1 MKITGQYTISAP
13 REQVWAALNDLDVL
27 ARVVPGCQ
35 RLEQVGEHEFE
46 GTLKI
51 GIQAIKGTYHGRI
64 RLEDM
69 RPPEHYRLVANG
81 KGSNGV
87 VDGVGTVDLT
97 EQDGQTLLSY
107 GGEAKIGGTLA
118 SVGQRLIEGTARQLI
133 NQSLKALSEQIA
145 QRALATAPAAPAAEP
160 APTPAAAAQPP
171 AAVAH
176 SDNGAAR
183 PTAAIADAAPLAAP
197 PHAEHVAAP
206 VQPPEPPERSA
217 EPPRRAVV
225 VPEHEQLRPESVLS
239 GVLADLVKERPWLIP
254 ALVGFLIGLL
264 AGRSQRPVIV
274 IRETRPR

>member
-1 MKITGQYTISAP
+1 MKITGQYTIDAP
-13 REQVWAALNDLDVL
+13 RDQVWAALNDLEVL

-64 RLEDM
+64 RLEDI
-69 RPPEHYRLVANG
+69 RPPEHYKLVASG

-87 VDGVGTVDLT
+87 VDGTGGVDLT
-97 EQDGQTLLSY
+97 EQGGQTLLSY

-145 QRALATAPAAPAAEP
+145 QRALASAPAAAPSAAEP
-160 APTPAAAAQPP
+160 VAVAAETPAT
-171 AAVAH
+171 H
-176 SDNGAAR
+176 SDNGHNHPDAAL
-183 PTAAIADAAPLAAP
+183 IDAAPLVAP
-197 PHAEHVAAP
+197 PHAEAPAP
-206 VQPPEPPERSA
+206 VQPPEPPQRPA
-217 EPPRRAVV
+217 EPPPRRTVV
-225 VPEHEQLRPESVLS
+225 VPEHEQLKPESVLS

-254 ALVGFLIGLL
+254 ALVGFLIGMLL
-264 AGRSQRPVIV
+264 GRSQRPVIV
-274 IRETRPR
+274 IREGPR

>member
-1 MKITGQYTISAP
+1 VKITGQYTIDAP
-13 REQVWAALNDLDVL
+13 REQVWAALNDLEVL

-64 RLEDM
+64 RLEDI

-87 VDGVGTVDLT
+87 VDGAGTVDLA
-97 EQDGQTLLSY
+97 EQDGRTLLSY

-133 NQSLKALSEQIA
+133 NQSLKALSEQVT
-145 QRALATAPAAPAAEP
+145 QRALAAAPAAAPAEPP
-160 APTPAAAAQPP
+160 APA
-171 AAVAH
+171 AH
-176 SDNGAAR
+176 SDNGAAHS
-183 PTAAIADAAPLAAP
+183 TAIADAAPLAAP
-197 PHAEHVAAP
+197 PRAEPAP
-206 VQPPEPPERSA
+206 APASVQPPQPPERPA
-217 EPPRRAVV
+217 EPPRRAIV
-225 VPEHEQLRPESVLS
+225 VPEHEQLRPEAVLS

-254 ALVGFLIGLL
+254 ALVGFLLGLL
-264 AGRSQRPVIV
+264 VGRSQRPVIV

>member
-1 MKITGQYTISAP
+1 VKITGQYTIDAP

-64 RLEDM
+64 RLEDI

-87 VDGVGTVDLT
+87 VDGAGTVDLA
-97 EQDGQTLLSY
+97 EQDGRTLLSY

-118 SVGQRLIEGTARQLI
+118 SVGQRLIEGTARQLV

-145 QRALATAPAAPAAEP
+145 QRALAAAPAAAP
-160 APTPAAAAQPP
+160 AP
-171 AAVAH
+171 AAVAAELPAAEAR
-176 SDNGAAR
+176 SDNGAAHA
-183 PTAAIADAAPLAAP
+183 TAIADAAPLAAP
-197 PHAEHVAAP
+197 PRAEPQPAPAP
-206 VQPPEPPERSA
+206 VQPPEPPERPA
-217 EPPRRAVV
+217 APPRRAVV
-225 VPEHEQLRPESVLS
+225 VPEHQQLRPEAVLS

-254 ALVGFLIGLL
+254 ALVGFLVGLL
-264 AGRSQRPVIV
+264 VGRSQRPVIV

>member
-1 MKITGQYTISAP
+1 MKITGQYTIDAP
-13 REQVWAALNDLDVL
+13 RDQVWAALNDLEVL

-35 RLEQVGEHEFE
+35 RLEQIGEHEFE

-64 RLEDM
+64 RLEDI
-69 RPPEHYRLVANG
+69 RAPEHYRLVASG

-87 VDGVGTVDLT
+87 VDGAGGVDLS
-97 EQDGQTLLSY
+97 EQDGRTLLSY

-145 QRALATAPAAPAAEP
+145 QRALAAAP
-160 APTPAAAAQPP
+160 AAQPP
-171 AAVAH
+171 APPAPAAEAPAAH
-176 SDNGAAR
+176 SDNGQAHPDAALL
-183 PTAAIADAAPLAAP
+183 DAAPLAAP
-197 PHAEHVAAP
+197 PHAEAP
-206 VQPPEPPERSA
+206 APAQPPEPPQRPA
-217 EPPRRAVV
+217 EPPRRSVV

-239 GVLADLVKERPWLIP
+239 GVLADQLKERPWLVP

-264 AGRSQRPVIV
+264 LGRSQRPVIV
-274 IRETRPR
+274 IREQAPR